1 MNVRYLCLLL
11 LGFLLLTSGSNAT
24 CPGGNS
30 EVIVQIIPD
39 SYPNEI
45 SWEIY
50 DISGTLLG
58 SGGPVG
64 DTLCVP
70 SNTCTQFIM
79 HDSYGDGI
87 YAPGGYWLYIDGAL
101 ATSGNAFGS
110 QATFQFNCPP
120 GAYCTGPLPI
130 NTGTYTTLFDDSWY
144 SFTPGQTGTYNL
156 STCTGNTCNTKI
168 WIYDNCPGLPYPED
182 APGSYAFN
190 DDFCGTQASLNVM
203 LVAGT
208 PYYFRIGDNND
219 DCNGPIDF
227 SFSYV
232 GPVQGC
238 TDQSACNYN
247 PLAVIDD
254 GSCIYFPDPGCAGPD
269 LRFDSVSFVS
279 SLSMAAHNAA
289 TCDVAEGCVT
299 GYGQRYVL
307 RFTSKIDNIG
317 PQDYYIGTPQTQP
330 NMFNLNNCHGH
341 AHYEGYGDYRLF
353 DLNGNIVPA
362 GHKNGF
368 CVMDLCGMG
377 QYSCGNMGISS
388 GCYDVYGAGT
398 QCQWLDL
405 TDVPDGDYRVAIIIN
420 ARHLPD
426 ALGRYE
432 QNFLNNALQV
442 CINIT
447 RPVPGAM
454 PNFTLLPSCAP
465 YVDCAGLPGGA
476 SEPDCNG
483 ICNGPGYFGDTY
495 SDQTLNAQDVETYLD
510 MIQSSFPSATCYDLN
525 ADGELSV
532 MDAALVNWCRNG
544 NPNHP
549 GGSVHNHCQFP
560 RSIVNPNDSMALTI
574 TDIDFSANYLDV
586 AIRNP
591 LYGLKGYQFEMSG
604 INISSV
610 VSLANPVEF
619 PVDVRFLTGSSQVF
633 AVSLQDSMLDRST
646 GFQPLVRI
654 YFSSITDTTIC
665 ISRVLDLV
673 NEMAE
678 DATPVLENA
687 CRSSMTTSIAPI
699 LSPADIAIVPNP
711 ANDRA
716 FIHLPETGS
725 PLTTLE
731 LLDMAGRSFSVP
743 VSPLHDQWYSADLSK
758 LSQGVYLLRIMTP
771 SQQGV
776 ARLVRQ

>member
-1 MNVRYLCLLL
+1 
-11 LGFLLLTSGSNAT
+11 
-24 CPGGNS
+24 
-30 EVIVQIIPD
+30 
-39 SYPNEI
+39 
-45 SWEIY
+45 
-50 DISGTLLG
+50 
-58 SGGPVG
+58 
-64 DTLCVP
+64 
-70 SNTCTQFIM
+70 
-79 HDSYGDGI
+79 
-87 YAPGGYWLYIDGAL
+87 
-101 ATSGNAFGS
+101 
-110 QATFQFNCPP
+110 
-120 GAYCTGPLPI
+120 
-130 NTGTYTTLFDDSWY
+130 
-144 SFTPGQTGTYNL
+144 
-156 STCTGNTCNTKI
+156 
-168 WIYDNCPGLPYPED
+168 
-182 APGSYAFN
+182 
-190 DDFCGTQASLNVM
+190 
-203 LVAGT
+203 
-208 PYYFRIGDNND
+208 
-219 DCNGPIDF
+219 
-227 SFSYV
+227 
-232 GPVQGC
+232 
-238 TDQSACNYN
+238 
-247 PLAVIDD
+247 
-254 GSCIYFPDPGCAGPD
+254 
-269 LRFDSVSFVS
+269 
-279 SLSMAAHNAA
+279 
-289 TCDVAEGCVT
+289 
-299 GYGQRYVL
+299 
-307 RFTSKIDNIG
+307 
-317 PQDYYIGTPQTQP
+317 
-330 NMFNLNNCHGH
+330 
-341 AHYEGYGDYRLF
+341 
-353 DLNGNIVPA
+353 
-362 GHKNGF
+362 
-368 CVMDLCGMG
+368 
-377 QYSCGNMGISS
+377 
-388 GCYDVYGAGT
+388 
-398 QCQWLDL
+398 
-405 TDVPDGDYRVAIIIN
+405 
-420 ARHLPD
+420 
-426 ALGRYE
+426 
-432 QNFLNNALQV
+432 
-442 CINIT
+442 
-447 RPVPGAM
+447 
-454 PNFTLLPSCAP
+454 
-465 YVDCAGLPGGA
+465 
-476 SEPDCNG
+476 PDCNG